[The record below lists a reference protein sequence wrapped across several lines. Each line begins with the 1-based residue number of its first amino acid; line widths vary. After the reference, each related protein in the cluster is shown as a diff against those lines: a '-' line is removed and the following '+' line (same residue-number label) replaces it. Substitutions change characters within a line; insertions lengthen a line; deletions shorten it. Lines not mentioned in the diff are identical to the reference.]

1 MKEQKPTDQPTIQT
15 KRRRGALP
23 GNKNAKGNR
32 GNRSARGEPGN
43 CGGKGAPP
51 GNQYAR
57 KRRTLISELVRDY
70 CQNPE
75 ALAWLEANEGLL
87 REEEIR
93 SDTALDQAMFLG
105 LPLRE

>member
-1 MKEQKPTDQPTIQT
+1 MKKQKLTDQPTIQK

-32 GNRSARGEPGN
+32 GNRSARGKPGN
-43 CGGKGAPP
+43 CGGCGAPT

-57 KRRTLISELVRDY
+57 KRRTLASELVRDY
-70 CQNPE
+70 RQSAE
-75 ALAWLEANEGLL
+75 ALAWLKANEVLL
-87 REEEIR
+87 CEDEIR
-93 SDTALDQAMFLG
+93 SDTVLDQAMFLG